1 MTTKD
6 NLSLSAIEGN
16 EPKRFTL
23 GSRTYRVYPM
33 TNAVA
38 ERADKYIAKRSVE
51 LTPTENVGELVLNLS
66 KNRTV
71 IPRYVSLLML
81 HSWLK
86 VTLFHWIHWRYIHRK
101 YPLAVLSAIY
111 GECSSLND
119 VGIFFQFTA
128 SLQANSRLIKRM
140 SEANTS
146 IIAQELKSEQET
158 IL

>member
-16 EPKRFTL
+16 DPKYFEL
-23 GSRTYRVYPM
+23 GGRKYRIYPM

-38 ERADKYIAKRSVE
+38 ERADKYVAQRSVE
-51 LTPTENVGELVLNLS
+51 LTPTDNVGELVLNLS
-66 KNRTV
+66 KNRKV
-71 IPRYVSLLML
+71 LPKYVSLLML

-101 YPLAVLSAIY
+101 YPLSVLAAIY
-111 GECSSLND
+111 RECSSLND

-146 IIAQELKSEQET
+146 VIAQELKSEEGT
-158 IL
+158 I